1 MQVVAAM
8 DALNFSRNPSEQYG
22 LQSCE
27 REAVDIQTGR
37 PFRRTTFGS
46 NSFSSIEADGR
57 LDLKEARLCLDK
69 PRTHEKKK
77 LNDALW

>member
-1 MQVVAAM
+1 MRVYMQVVAAM

-27 REAVDIQTGR
+27 REAVRDPNRATIFDEC
-37 PFRRTTFGS
+37 PFGS

-57 LDLKEARLCLDK
+57 LDLKEQRL
-69 PRTHEKKK
+69 
-77 LNDALW
+77 